1 MKITNIGT
9 LQKHM
14 KKRLDEDRYIHT
26 IGVAYTAAALAMRYE
41 YDITKAQIA
50 GLLHDSAKC
59 IPNDKKI
66 QLCERYNI
74 HMTELEKRNPYLL
87 HAKLG
92 AFLAMRK
99 YKITDKDT
107 VNAILNHTTGK
118 PDMSLLDKI
127 LYIADYIEPKRY
139 KAPQLSEIRKMAF
152 IDIDKALFMILE
164 QTLTYLEDT
173 GGEIEPLTR
182 KAYEYYKDILE
193 TSGEETETRD

>member
-14 KKRLDEDRYIHT
+14 KKRLDENRYIHT
-26 IGVAYTAAALAMRYE
+26 VGVAYTAAALAMCYE

-74 HMTELEKRNPYLL
+74 YMTDLERRNPYLL

-107 VNAILNHTTGK
+107 INAILNHTTGK

-139 KAPQLSEIRKMAF
+139 KAPNLPEIRKMAF
-152 IDIDKALFMILE
+152 IDIDKAVLMVLKD
-164 QTLTYLEDT
+164 TLDYLEST
-173 GGEIEPLTR
+173 GGEIEPLTK
-182 KAYEYYKDILE
+182 KAYEYYKNILE
-193 TSGEETETRD
+193 PETETGD